1 MGAEYF
7 YFKLELDQIFFIRL
21 LMKFTG
27 DICPR
32 YCDFRDEML
41 KRSQTWHQHKKYE
54 LFLKFDLF
62 VVFYPFNSFC
72 ELISRVSQ

>member
-41 KRSQTWHQHKKYE
+41 KTWHQHKKYE
-54 LFLKFDLF
+54 LFFKVRF
-62 VVFYPFNSFC
+62 VCCFLP
-72 ELISRVSQ
+72 I